1 MNNCIGIINLDENEQ
16 RINELTRHRSLASLP
31 IAGRYRVIDFVLS
44 NMTNSGVENIGI
56 FTKNKSRSL
65 MDHLTNGRP
74 WDLHRKKDGLR
85 VFNFADLDPVHDDIH
100 NFWDNIDFI
109 EYSRRDYVL
118 ISSSYMI
125 CNIDYNEVLNYHR
138 EKENDITIVYKN
150 VKDCKE
156 NFTDCEV
163 LNLDDDSN
171 VISIGENISYRS
183 NSKISMEMYIM
194 KKSLFID
201 MIYKSIKSGKYRKVK
216 QCIADNL
223 KALKVV
229 GYEFNGY
236 LACINSNKAY
246 YEANMDFLKE
256 KVSKE
261 LFYSNSPI
269 YTKPKDECPTQ
280 YTENSSVVNSII
292 ANGSYIEGTVRN
304 CVIGRK
310 VFIGKDSVLEN
321 CVILQ
326 NGMIE
331 EGVKMNRVITD
342 KGVVIKKNEELKGLE
357 DNPFTIPKKR
367 MF

>member
-1 MNNCIGIINLDENEQ
+1 MNNCIGIINLDEKEQ
-16 RINELTRHRSLASLP
+16 MINELTKHRSLASLP

-44 NMTNSGVENIGI
+44 NMTNSGVENLGI

-85 VFNFADLDPVHDDIH
+85 VFNFADVDPVHDDIH
-100 NFWDNIDFI
+100 NFWDNIDFL
-109 EYSRRDYVL
+109 EYSRMDYVL
-118 ISSSYMI
+118 MSPSYMI
-125 CNIDYNEVLNYHR
+125 CNIDYKKVLNYHI
-138 EKENDITIVYKN
+138 EQKNDITIVYKN
-150 VKDCKE
+150 IKDCEE

-163 LNLDDDSN
+163 LNIGDNSR
-171 VISIGENISYRS
+171 VISIGENISCTS
-183 NSKISMEMYIM
+183 NSNINMEMYIM

-201 MIYKSIKSGKYRKVK
+201 IIYKSIKSGMYRKVK
-216 QCIADNL
+216 QYINSNINNL
-223 KALKVV
+223 KVG
-229 GYEFNGY
+229 GYEFTGY
-236 LACINSNKAY
+236 LACVNSIKSY
-246 YEANMDFLKE
+246 YDANMDFLKE

-310 VFIGKDSVLEN
+310 VFIGKDTVLEN

-326 NGMIE
+326 NSMIE
-331 EGVKMNRVITD
+331 EGVKMNTVITD
-342 KGVVIKKNEELKGLE
+342 KGVVIKKDEELKGLE
-357 DNPFTIPKKR
+357 DNPITIPKKR

>member
-100 NFWDNIDFI
+100 NFWDNIDFL

-125 CNIDYNEVLNYHR
+125 CNIDYNEVLSYHR
-138 EKENDITIVYKN
+138 DKENDITIVYKN
-150 VKDCKE
+150 VKDCKG

-183 NSKISMEMYIM
+183 NSNINMEMYVM

-201 MIYKSIKSGKYRKVK
+201 IIYKSIKSGMYKKVK
-216 QCIADNL
+216 QYIGDNL
-223 KALKVV
+223 KRLKVG
-229 GYEFNGY
+229 GYEFKGY
-236 LACINSNKAY
+236 LACINSIKSY
-246 YEANMDFLKE
+246 YDANMDFLKE

-280 YTENSSVVNSII
+280 YTEDSCVSNSII
-292 ANGSYIEGTVRN
+292 ANGSYIEGIVRN

-310 VFIGKDSVLEN
+310 VFIGKDSILEN

-331 EGVKMNRVITD
+331 DGIKMNRVITD
-342 KGVVIKKNEELKGLE
+342 KGVVIKKGEELKGLE
-357 DNPFTIPKKR
+357 DNPVTIPKKR
-367 MF
+367 IF

>member
-74 WDLHRKKDGLR
+74 WDLHRKNDGLR
-85 VFNFADLDPVHDDIH
+85 VFNFADLDPSHDDIH
-100 NFWDNIDFI
+100 NFWENIDFL

-138 EKENDITIVYKN
+138 EQGNDITIVYKN

-163 LNLDDDSN
+163 LNLDDNSN

-183 NSKISMEMYIM
+183 NSNINMEMYIM

-201 MIYKSIKSGKYRKVK
+201 IIYKSIKSGMYKKVK
-216 QCIADNL
+216 QFIGDNL
-223 KALKVV
+223 KDLKVR
-229 GYEFNGY
+229 GYEFKGY
-236 LACINSNKAY
+236 LACINSIKSY
-246 YEANMDFLKE
+246 YDANMDFLKE

-331 EGVKMNRVITD
+331 DGVKMNRVITD
-342 KGVVIKKNEELKGLE
+342 KGVVIKKGEELKGLE
-357 DNPFTIPKKR
+357 DNPVTIPKKR
-367 MF
+367 IF